1 MPLLR
6 RHAADRSVTNNN
18 SHAGKRRNDTQPVLF
33 SFESASNTH
42 NTQFS
47 DPSLLKQPFPM
58 SNAVIR
64 SEENPFYHRL
74 VGQPSGVRPLRTA
87 VVNPTDAGSLG
98 GAVLAAERGFIIPML
113 IGAPEQIQAAA
124 AEGKYALDGYE
135 IIPAATPEMA
145 AETAVSLAADRKVD
159 ALMKGH
165 IHTDEFMLPI
175 VGHGSPLRT
184 KRRMSHVFV
193 VDVPEYPKPLLLTDA
208 AVNIRPDLK
217 QKRDIVQNAV
227 DLFHALGLGD
237 MPKVAILSATE
248 QLTEDLPSTLH
259 AAALCKMAERGQITG
274 CLIDGPLA
282 FDNAISTEAAKA
294 KGIRS
299 AVAGDADIL
308 VVPDLEAG
316 NMLYKQ
322 MRYLCGYNAAGIVVG
337 ATVPIIL
344 TSRAA
349 KPMSRLASTA
359 LAVMYANG
367 QKPAPRAIT

>member
-1 MPLLR
+1 M
-6 RHAADRSVTNNN
+6 TN
-18 SHAGKRRNDTQPVLF
+18 AL
-33 SFESASNTH
+33 
-42 NTQFS
+42 
-47 DPSLLKQPFPM
+47 
-58 SNAVIR
+58 IR
-64 SEENPFYHRL
+64 SEENPFYHKL
-74 VGQPSGVRPLRTA
+74 VGQPSDVRPLRTA
-87 VVNPTDAGSLG
+87 VVSPTDVSSLG
-98 GAVLAAERGFIIPML
+98 GAVVAAERGFIIPIL
-113 IGAPEQIQAAA
+113 IGVPEQIQAAA
-124 AEGKYALDGYE
+124 TEGNYRLDGYE
-135 IIPAATPEMA
+135 IIPVTTPEMA
-145 AETAVSLAADRKVD
+145 AETAVSLAAEHKAD
-159 ALMKGH
+159 AIMKGH

-208 AVNIRPDLK
+208 AVNIRPNLK

-227 DLFHALGLGD
+227 DLFHALALGD
-237 MPKVAILSATE
+237 LPKVAILSATE
-248 QLTEDLPSTLH
+248 QVTEELPSTLH
-259 AAALCKMAERGQITG
+259 AAGLCKMAERGKITG

-282 FDNAISTEAAKA
+282 FDNAISREAARA

-299 AVAGDADIL
+299 EVAGDADIL

-349 KPMSRLASTA
+349 RPMSRLASTA
-359 LAVMYANG
+359 LAVMYAHG
-367 QKPAPRAIT
+367 QKAAPRVST

>member
-1 MPLLR
+1 M
-6 RHAADRSVTNNN
+6 TN
-18 SHAGKRRNDTQPVLF
+18 AL
-33 SFESASNTH
+33 
-42 NTQFS
+42 
-47 DPSLLKQPFPM
+47 
-58 SNAVIR
+58 IR
-64 SEENPFYHRL
+64 SEENPFYHKL
-74 VGQPSGVRPLRTA
+74 VGQPSDVRPLRTA
-87 VVNPTDAGSLG
+87 VVSPTDASSLG
-98 GAVLAAERGFIIPML
+98 GAMVAAERGFIVPIL
-113 IGAPEQIQAAA
+113 IGVPEQIQAAA
-124 AEGKYALDGYE
+124 TEGDYQLDGYE

-145 AETAVSLAADRKVD
+145 AETAVSLAAEHKAD
-159 ALMKGH
+159 AIMKGH

-208 AVNIRPDLK
+208 AVNIRPNLK

-227 DLFHALGLGD
+227 DLFHALALGD
-237 MPKVAILSATE
+237 LPKVAILSATE
-248 QLTEDLPSTLH
+248 QVTEELPSTLH
-259 AAALCKMAERGQITG
+259 AAGLCKMAERGKITG

-282 FDNAISTEAAKA
+282 FDNAISKEAARA

-299 AVAGDADIL
+299 DVAGDADIL

-349 KPMSRLASTA
+349 RPMSRLASTA
-359 LAVMYANG
+359 LAVMYAHG
-367 QKPAPRAIT
+367 QKAALRVST